1 MRHFLLV
8 AVIALTPLIS
18 HAAINKCVD
27 AKGKISYQEQ
37 ACQIGA
43 AASEIA
49 VKGGNTPVM
58 SEDDKRWVA
67 ERREWFVGDCR
78 QTFSSKIS
86 SQPVSPAAAP
96 EICQCMTTRLF
107 ATSVGKLRA
116 MEARKD
122 VDGMKKLMQ
131 PISAGCAKEFLDKQR

>member
-1 MRHFLLV
+1 MRIFLLV

-18 HAAINKCVD
+18 HAAINKCID

-37 ACQIGA
+37 PCLIGA

-49 VKGGNTPVM
+49 VKGGSTPVM

-67 ERREWFVGDCR
+67 ERREWFVGDCQ
-78 QTFSSKIS
+78 QTHSSNISSKL
-86 SQPVSPAAAP
+86 VSPAAAR

-122 VDGMKKLMQ
+122 VGGMKKLML
-131 PISAGCAKEFLDKQR
+131 PISAGCVTEFMEKRQ